1 MNLTEISNLG
11 VNSKLG
17 NDVNTIAQN
26 YLDSIEKEIE
36 VNNKSNLAR
45 EQQTQLIEQ
54 RNNLDAEIQKLK
66 EQEKSLQEMYIKLR
80 QIDVVDKYNSL
91 VGTLENNKVK
101 LLDILKKVEELKIE

>member
-1 MNLTEISNLG
+1 MNLTDIQNLG
-11 VNSKLG
+11 ITSTSG

-91 VGTLENNKVK
+91 VNTLSNNKEK
-101 LLDILKKVEELKIE
+101 LQEILKKVEELKIE